1 MITYVH
7 SGLIAG
13 FMLGIVLSI
22 YVLVRRAKLVA
33 SFKDQ
38 DKSIARLSDRE
49 LFLIV
54 FGCSIAVAILFGT
67 VAGIL
72 YG

>member
-33 SFKDQ
+33 FFKD
-38 DKSIARLSDRE
+38 
-49 LFLIV
+49 
-54 FGCSIAVAILFGT
+54 
-67 VAGIL
+67 
-72 YG
+72 